1 MKKLVF
7 ALFVFC
13 LVVAPSP
20 SAGSADEKMKPEE
33 LVAKHVE
40 AIGSAEAR
48 AKAAARVASG
58 STQFIVKVGGA
69 ANLSGKAMFVSSGVK
84 FRFGMMFQTPDYTG
98 EDLAFD
104 GNKATSGIQPQGR
117 RSPVSMFAVQQNM
130 PFKEGLVGGVI
141 STAWPLLK
149 LAETQPKL
157 DYRGLKKIDGRQLHE
172 LGYRPRKGSS
182 DLKVMLYFDPETF
195 RHVRTKYQFEIA
207 AMIGSRENP
216 NANQESY
223 FAVTEDFDDFRVV
236 DGLTL
241 PHKYKLQY
249 SAENG
254 RATTIQEWT
263 VTFDRVAHNP
273 KLDEALFTIK

>member
-1 MKKLVF
+1 MKKLLF
-7 ALFVFC
+7 ALMICCF
-13 LVVAPSP
+13 LVVPLFDQV
-20 SAGSADEKMKPEE
+20 SADEKLKPEE
-33 LVAKHVE
+33 LVASHLD
-40 AIGSAEAR
+40 AIGNAAAR

-58 STQFIVKVGGA
+58 LAQFQIKVGGA
-69 ANLSGKAMFVSSGVK
+69 ANLSGKAMFVSSGAK
-84 FRFGMMFQTPDYTG
+84 FRFGMMFQTADYTG

-104 GNKATSGIQPQGR
+104 GNKASSGIQPQGR
-117 RSPVSMFAVQQNM
+117 RSAMSMFAIQQSM
-130 PFKEGLVGGVI
+130 PLKEGLMGGVL

-157 DYRGLKKIDGRQLHE
+157 EYRGLKKIDGRPLHE
-172 LGYRPRKGSS
+172 LGYRPRKGST
-182 DLKVMLYFDPETF
+182 DLKTFLYFDPETF

-216 NANQESY
+216 NANKENY
-223 FAVTEDFDDFRVV
+223 FHVTEDFDDFRTV

-249 SAENG
+249 SSEGG
-254 RATTIQEWT
+254 RATSIQEWT